1 MRIIL
6 CGFGVVGQSFAKLLE
21 SRSEDLYARYGLK
34 PRIVGVFDRNGSA
47 TDPSG
52 LDASRLIDVKK
63 KYGSVNRYSDTE
75 NNTSG
80 TEIINNLEAEVLIE
94 TTESNYKDAE
104 PGMTHIVDAMK
115 RGMHVISVNKGP
127 LALAFPSLME
137 IAEYNH
143 VLFRFSGTVGGGT
156 PILDFAKNSI
166 SGIEIINDLE
176 AEVLIE
182 TTESNYK
189 DAEPGMTH
197 IVNAMKR
204 GMHVIS
210 VNKGPLALAFPSLME
225 IAAYNQVLF
234 RFSGTV
240 GGGTPILDFAKN
252 SLKGERIV
260 SFYGILNGT
269 TNYILTN
276 MANGMSFNDALDDAK
291 QKGYVEADESLDL
304 DGLDAAAK
312 LVILANWIMGMKVV
326 MSDIKRTGI
335 RKIDSADIKRAAEK
349 NSAIKLIAS
358 CNKELTVAPK
368 EIPTVDPLCVS
379 GTLNAISFTSEHSGT
394 QTIIG
399 RGAGGIETASSIL
412 RDLIDI
418 RNESTKT

>member
-47 TDPSG
+47 IDASG
-52 LDASRLIDVKK
+52 LDISRLIDVKK
-63 KYGSVNRYSDTE
+63 KSNSVKEYSE
-75 NNTSG
+75 
-80 TEIINNLEAEVLIE
+80 
-94 TTESNYKDAE
+94 
-104 PGMTHIVDAMK
+104 
-115 RGMHVISVNKGP
+115 
-127 LALAFPSLME
+127 
-137 IAEYNH
+137 
-143 VLFRFSGTVGGGT
+143 
-156 PILDFAKNSI
+156 AKNDA
-166 SGIEIINDLE
+166 SGIEMINDLE

-182 TTESNYK
+182 TTQSNYK

-210 VNKGPLALAFPSLME
+210 ANKGPLALAFPSLME
-225 IAAYNQVLF
+225 LADYNRVLF

-252 SLKGERIV
+252 SLRGERIV
-260 SFYGILNGT
+260 SFDGILNGT

-276 MANGMSFNDALDDAK
+276 MADGMSFNDALSDAK

-312 LVILANWIMGMKVV
+312 LVILANWIMRMKVT
-326 MSDIKRTGI
+326 MPDIKRTGI
-335 RKIDSADIKRAAEK
+335 REIDSSDIKHAAE
-349 NSAIKLIAS
+349 NNCAIKLIAS
-358 CNKELTVAPK
+358 CNKELKVEPK
-368 EIPTVDPLCVS
+368 EIAVDDPLCVS
-379 GTLNAISFTSEHSGT
+379 GTLNAISFTSEHSGI

>member
-34 PRIVGVFDRNGSA
+34 PRIVGVFDRNSNA
-47 TDPSG
+47 TDASG
-52 LDASRLIDVKK
+52 LDISRLIDVKK
-63 KYGSVNRYSDTE
+63 KYNSVKKYSETK
-75 NNTSG
+75 NNASG
-80 TEIINNLEAEVLIE
+80 IEMINDLEAEVLIE
-94 TTESNYKDAE
+94 ATQSNYKDAE
-104 PGMTHIVDAMK
+104 PGMTHIVNAMK

-156 PILDFAKNSI
+156 PILDFAKNS
-166 SGIEIINDLE
+166 L
-176 AEVLIE
+176 
-182 TTESNYK
+182 
-189 DAEPGMTH
+189 
-197 IVNAMKR
+197 R
-204 GMHVIS
+204 
-210 VNKGPLALAFPSLME
+210 
-225 IAAYNQVLF
+225 
-234 RFSGTV
+234 
-240 GGGTPILDFAKN
+240 
-252 SLKGERIV
+252 GERIV
-260 SFYGILNGT
+260 SFDGILNGT

-276 MANGMSFNDALDDAK
+276 MTNGMSFNDALDDAK

-326 MSDIKRTGI
+326 ISDIKRTGI
-335 RKIDSADIKRAAEK
+335 RKIDNADIKRATEK

-368 EIPTVDPLCVS
+368 EIPTIDPLCVS